1 MKRRKR
7 HNPSADYWRERET
20 EAIRHRIKDEQ
31 EYFKEVKRIFDN
43 ASVNIDK
50 EIKAFYMRY
59 AKKEGITLAEAKKR
73 ASQMDIE
80 AFSNKAKRYV
90 KTKDFSDQA
99 NEELRLYNLTM
110 KVNRLELLKA
120 NIGLELVDAYQ
131 DLEDITRKAMTERT
145 REELKRQSG
154 ILGESINDS
163 KAAVEDIVGQSFY
176 NATFSDRIWHNQTL
190 LKSQLDT
197 LISTGLIQGRNPK
210 ALAGELQKVF
220 GTSRYNAERLLI
232 TELARVQTQSQQN
245 AYDQCGYDEYQFIT
259 IGVGA
264 CDICRPM
271 DGKIFKVRDMLVGE
285 NAPPLHPNCRC
296 STSASIG
303 PEDNINYAKSF
314 EDSINQDVHESMAV
328 YSLEDA
334 KRELLKSPVGID
346 TFNAIE
352 NSDVVIN
359 IINTR
364 MHPLRARGEQ
374 AGDRIDIYARQCQN
388 KLVFSQTIVH
398 EMAHYRFAIG
408 HCQHAEAICFAM
420 EKMHLERRDYLT
432 LNEWERMKKLAID
445 NYPEYNWEKGGYGNY
460 EQFDFVK
467 K

>member
-1 MKRRKR
+1 MTRSKRKR
-7 HNPSADYWRERET
+7 NPSAEYWRERET
-20 EAIRHRIKDEQ
+20 EAIKHRIKDER
-31 EYFKEVKRIFDN
+31 EYFKEIRRIFDN

-59 AKKEGITLAEAKKR
+59 ASKEGITIAEAKKR
-73 ASQMDIE
+73 ASQLDIE
-80 AFSNKAKRYV
+80 AFSTKAKRYV

-120 NIGLELVDAYQ
+120 NIGLDLVDAYQ

-176 NATFSDRIWHNQTL
+176 NATFSDRVWHNQSL

-245 AYDQCGYDEYQFIT
+245 AYEQCGYDEYQFIT

-271 DGKIFKVRDMLVGE
+271 DGRTFKVRDMLVGE

-296 STSASIG
+296 STSASDTSTRNYDDLLEDVKEFFEG
-303 PEDNINYAKSF
+303 DNISLNHIPNNREYCIGKSPMFSKSEIWLQGSDLKRILQKHKGEFNYQEFDLMQEAMVHPYCCADNSSHH
-314 EDSINQDVHESMAV
+314 EDS
-328 YSLEDA
+328 
-334 KRELLKSPVGID
+334 LL
-346 TFNAIE
+346 
-352 NSDVVIN
+352 
-359 IINTR
+359 
-364 MHPLRARGEQ
+364 
-374 AGDRIDIYARQCQN
+374 IYAEIPNRSKRLMEYAIIERDKNWIIHFHKIRKSKLN
-388 KLVFSQTIVH
+388 KL
-398 EMAHYRFAIG
+398 
-408 HCQHAEAICFAM
+408 
-420 EKMHLERRDYLT
+420 
-432 LNEWERMKKLAID
+432 KK
-445 NYPEYNWEKGGYGNY
+445 EYNI
-460 EQFDFVK
+460 
-467 K
+467 

>member
-1 MKRRKR
+1 MTRSKRKR
-7 HNPSADYWRERET
+7 NPSVEYWRERET
-20 EAIRHRIKDEQ
+20 EAIKHRIKDER
-31 EYFKEVKRIFDN
+31 EYFKEIKRIFDN

-59 AKKEGITLAEAKKR
+59 ARKEGITIAEAKKK
-73 ASQMDIE
+73 ASKLDIE
-80 AFSNKAKRYV
+80 AFSTKAKRYV

-120 NIGLELVDAYQ
+120 NIGLDLVDAYQ

-163 KAAVEDIVGQSFY
+163 KKAVEDIVGQSFC
-176 NATFSDRIWHNQTL
+176 NATFSDRVWHNQSL

-210 ALAGELQKVF
+210 ALAGELQKAF

-245 AYDQCGYDEYQFIT
+245 AYEQCGYDEYQFIT

-271 DGKIFKVRDMLVGE
+271 DGMTFKVRDMLVGE

-296 STSASIG
+296 STSASDTSTRNYDDLLEDVKEFFEGDNRSLNHIPNNREYCIG
-303 PEDNINYAKSF
+303 KSHMFSKSEIWLQGSDLKRILQKHKGEFNYQEFDLMQEAMVHPYCCADNSSHH
-314 EDSINQDVHESMAV
+314 EDS
-328 YSLEDA
+328 
-334 KRELLKSPVGID
+334 LL
-346 TFNAIE
+346 
-352 NSDVVIN
+352 
-359 IINTR
+359 
-364 MHPLRARGEQ
+364 
-374 AGDRIDIYARQCQN
+374 IYAEIPNRSKRLMEYAIIERDKNWIIHFHKIRKSKLN
-388 KLVFSQTIVH
+388 KLKKENKIV
-398 EMAHYRFAIG
+398 Y
-408 HCQHAEAICFAM
+408 
-420 EKMHLERRDYLT
+420 T
-432 LNEWERMKKLAID
+432 KK
-445 NYPEYNWEKGGYGNY
+445 
-460 EQFDFVK
+460 
-467 K
+467 

>member
-1 MKRRKR
+1 MTRSKRKR
-7 HNPSADYWRERET
+7 NPSAEYWRERET

-31 EYFKEVKRIFDN
+31 EYFKEVRRIFDN

-59 AKKEGITLAEAKKR
+59 ASKEGITLAEAKKR

-90 KTKDFSDQA
+90 KTKDFSNQA

-110 KVNRLELLKA
+110 KINRLELLKA
-120 NIGLELVDAYQ
+120 NIGLDLVDAYQ

-163 KAAVEDIVGQSFY
+163 RKAVEDIIGQSFY

-245 AYDQCGYDEYQFIT
+245 AYEQCGYDEYQFIT
-259 IGVGA
+259 IGAGA
-264 CDICRPM
+264 CPICKPM
-271 DGKIFKVRDMLVGE
+271 NGKTFKVRDMLVGE

-296 STSASIG
+296 STSAAMPAYEAWVDSGAAKNGVMFDDFKSLFTAGKGKIAYD
-303 PEDNINYAKSF
+303 DNYKINGKENKAEIEAAKWLSRVF
-314 EDSINQDVHESMAV
+314 GGDITLLTNYYDKICPD
-328 YSLEDA
+328 YLWNGRLWD
-334 KRELLKSPVGID
+334 LKSPKTTKGIDKLVQHGLRQIALFPGGVLVDCSHIGID
-346 TFNAIE
+346 TNEA
-352 NSDVVIN
+352 IN
-359 IINTR
+359 IAFHRLERSGKDKNTKIIIKN
-364 MHPLRARGEQ
+364 GEE
-374 AGDRIDIYARQCQN
+374 
-388 KLVFSQTIVH
+388 V
-398 EMAHYRFAIG
+398 FAILRP
-408 HCQHAEAICFAM
+408 Q
-420 EKMHLERRDYLT
+420 
-432 LNEWERMKKLAID
+432 
-445 NYPEYNWEKGGYGNY
+445 
-460 EQFDFVK
+460 
-467 K
+467 

>member
-1 MKRRKR
+1 MTRSKRKR
-7 HNPSADYWRERET
+7 NQNAVYWRERET

-31 EYFKEVKRIFDN
+31 EYFKEVKRVFDN

-59 AKKEGITLAEAKKR
+59 ASKEGITLAEAKKR

-110 KVNRLELLKA
+110 KINRLELLKA

-163 KAAVEDIVGQSFY
+163 KKAVEDIVGQSFY

-245 AYDQCGYDEYQFIT
+245 AYEQCGYEEYQFIT
-259 IGVGA
+259 IGAGA
-264 CDICRPM
+264 CPICRHM
-271 DGKIFKVRDMLVGE
+271 DGRTFKIRDMMVGE

-296 STSASIG
+296 STSAS
-303 PEDNINYAKSF
+303 DTSTRNYDDLLDDVKGFF
-314 EDSINQDVHESMAV
+314 EDDIRSLIHIPDNREYCIGES
-328 YSLEDA
+328 SLFQEREVFLQGSDL
-334 KRELLKSPVGID
+334 KRILLKHKGE
-346 TFNAIE
+346 FNYQEFSLMQEAVVHPYCYADNSSHHERSLLVYAEIPNRSQRFMECAIIE
-352 NSDVVIN
+352 RDKNW
-359 IINTR
+359 IIHFHKIR
-364 MHPLRARGEQ
+364 ERKL
-374 AGDRIDIYARQCQN
+374 N
-388 KLVFSQTIVH
+388 KLEKENKIV
-398 EMAHYRFAIG
+398 Y
-408 HCQHAEAICFAM
+408 
-420 EKMHLERRDYLT
+420 
-432 LNEWERMKKLAID
+432 KK
-445 NYPEYNWEKGGYGNY
+445 K
-460 EQFDFVK
+460 
-467 K
+467 

>member
-1 MKRRKR
+1 MTRSKRKR
-7 HNPSADYWRERET
+7 NPSAEYWRERET
-20 EAIRHRIKDEQ
+20 EAIKHRIKDER
-31 EYFKEVKRIFDN
+31 EYFKEIRRIFDN

-59 AKKEGITLAEAKKR
+59 ASKEGITIAEAKKR
-73 ASQMDIE
+73 ASQLDIE
-80 AFSNKAKRYV
+80 AFSTKAKRYV

-120 NIGLELVDAYQ
+120 NIGLDLVDAYQ

-176 NATFSDRIWHNQTL
+176 NATFSDRVWHNQSL

-245 AYDQCGYDEYQFIT
+245 AYEQCGYDEYQFIT

-271 DGKIFKVRDMLVGE
+271 DGRTFKVRDMLVGE

-296 STSASIG
+296 STSASDTSTRNYDDLLEDVKEFFEG
-303 PEDNINYAKSF
+303 DNISLNHIPNNREYCIGKSPMFSKSEIWLQGSDLKRILQKHKGEFNYQEFDLMQEAMVHPYCCADNSSHH
-314 EDSINQDVHESMAV
+314 EDS
-328 YSLEDA
+328 
-334 KRELLKSPVGID
+334 LL
-346 TFNAIE
+346 
-352 NSDVVIN
+352 
-359 IINTR
+359 
-364 MHPLRARGEQ
+364 
-374 AGDRIDIYARQCQN
+374 IYAEIPNRS
-388 KLVFSQTIVH
+388 KRLM
-398 EMAHYRFAIG
+398 EYAI
-408 HCQHAEAICFAM
+408 I
-420 EKMHLERRDYLT
+420 ERD
-432 LNEWERMKKLAID
+432 K
-445 NYPEYNWEKGGYGNY
+445 NWIIHFHKIR
-460 EQFDFVK
+460 K
-467 K
+467 

>member
-1 MKRRKR
+1 MTRSKRKR
-7 HNPSADYWRERET
+7 NPSAEYWRERET

-59 AKKEGITLAEAKKR
+59 ASKEGITLAEAKKR

-163 KAAVEDIVGQSFY
+163 RKAVEDIIGQSFY
-176 NATFSDRIWHNQTL
+176 NAKFSDRIWHNQTL

-232 TELARVQTQSQQN
+232 TELARVQTKAQQN
-245 AYDQCGYDEYQFIT
+245 AYEQCGYEEYQFIT
-259 IGVGA
+259 IGAGA
-264 CDICRPM
+264 CPICRHM
-271 DGKIFKVRDMLVGE
+271 DGRTFKIRDMMVGE

-296 STSASIG
+296 STSAS
-303 PEDNINYAKSF
+303 DTSTRNYDDLLDDVKGFF
-314 EDSINQDVHESMAV
+314 EDDIR
-328 YSLEDA
+328 SLIHIPDN
-334 KRELLKSPVGID
+334 RE
-346 TFNAIE
+346 
-352 NSDVVIN
+352 
-359 IINTR
+359 
-364 MHPLRARGEQ
+364 
-374 AGDRIDIYARQCQN
+374 
-388 KLVFSQTIVH
+388 
-398 EMAHYRFAIG
+398 
-408 HCQHAEAICFAM
+408 
-420 EKMHLERRDYLT
+420 
-432 LNEWERMKKLAID
+432 
-445 NYPEYNWEKGGYGNY
+445 
-460 EQFDFVK
+460 
-467 K
+467 